1 MAEHDP
7 NDELSVEELED
18 VAGGLDGNE
27 NCSCTNGSGC
37 TSPPKAGIESPQS

>member
-18 VAGGLDGNE
+18 VAGGSLPPDDEVINGNCVSCPNT
-27 NCSCTNGSGC
+27 NCPC
-37 TSPPKAGIESPQS
+37 PQ